1 MKTLRYFFAA
11 LLFALAGALLASPA
25 RAGTLHAVLLIASP
39 KPGPTDP
46 RLAAYEVPMKRVL
59 RFNSYIFQGS
69 DTATI
74 GQNTRAELVIG
85 QGHELVVETGENP
98 LALRIRWAAG
108 GLNTG
113 ITVRPGVP
121 VVLGG
126 SSTGK
131 NNGEVYAVILMLR

>member
-1 MKTLRYFFAA
+1 MKTLRYLCAA
-11 LLFALAGALLASPA
+11 LLLAIAGSLLAAPA
-25 RAGTLHAVLLIASP
+25 RAATLHAVLLIASP

-69 DTATI
+69 DTAEI
-74 GQNTRAELVIG
+74 GQNSRAELVIG
-85 QGHELVVETGENP
+85 QGHELIVETGENP

-131 NNGEVYAVILMLR
+131 NNGEVYAVILMLK